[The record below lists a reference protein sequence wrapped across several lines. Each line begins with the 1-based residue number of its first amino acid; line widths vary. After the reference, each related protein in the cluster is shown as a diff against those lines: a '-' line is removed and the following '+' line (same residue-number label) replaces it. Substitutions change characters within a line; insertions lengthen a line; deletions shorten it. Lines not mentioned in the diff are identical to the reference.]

1 MKSFSIRLL
10 FTMAALLTSLSACDP
25 YQQDDYREQ
34 YVVQAFM
41 VVDQPMPMIRLT
53 TTSPINATYNT
64 NAVAVSG
71 AQPEIRKLDAQ
82 GKVLQTIPYRMKSA
96 GWYEALNPQIKVDPL
111 STYELSI
118 RTANAPEIT
127 ARTFTPDRLRVLN
140 LNNTSIKYQSTEQF
154 EVIVSYSAYPGR
166 QNYYVF
172 TVETLDPDKAEL
184 TPFYADAIGEDER
197 ETVFKNQSNI
207 VFEGNYG
214 LDPSR
219 TALTLKLPWLG
230 FAFYGPNRVS
240 THVLDDAMYDFI
252 RTKDV
257 QLGGSTLS
265 PGEINNVL
273 TNVKNGLGIFGSYA
287 SASVDINILK

>member
-1 MKSFSIRLL
+1 MKSLSTHLL
-10 FTMAALLTSLSACDP
+10 LLLAVLLTGLTACDP
-25 YQQDDYREQ
+25 YRQDDYREQ
-34 YVVQAFM
+34 YVVQAYM

-53 TTSPINATYNT
+53 TTSPINNTYDV

-71 AQPEIRKLDAQ
+71 AQLEIRKLNAQ
-82 GKVLQTIPYRMKSA
+82 GAVIQTIPYRMKSA
-96 GWYEALNPQIKVDPL
+96 GWYEPLNLQTKVDPL
-111 STYELSI
+111 STYEL
-118 RTANAPEIT
+118 RVRAGNAPEIT
-127 ARTFTPDRLRVLN
+127 AQTFTPDRIRVLN
-140 LNNTSIKYQSTEQF
+140 LNNSSITYQSTEQF

-166 QNYYVF
+166 QNYYLF

-230 FAFYGPNRVS
+230 FAFYGPNRVT

-265 PGEINNVL
+265 PGEINNVI
-273 TNVKNGLGIFGSYA
+273 TNVKNGIGIFGSYA